1 MLLGAMLNHVRIDMM
16 SVAEPEPEPQA
27 HVPEAASGPELEPD
41 WHAAAV
47 WQVFVVAD
55 VDADGYLCSA
65 EYRRLLQATAVWQ
78 VRLPPSIWPRLA
90 RAWLA

>member
-1 MLLGAMLNHVRIDMM
+1 MLQSQSQSHRHTSQRPRQAG
-16 SVAEPEPEPQA
+16 PEPEP
-27 HVPEAASGPELEPD
+27 D
-41 WHAAAV
+41 WQAAAV
-47 WQVFVVAD
+47 WQVFVAAD
-55 VDADGYLCSA
+55 VDTDGYLCSA

>member
-1 MLLGAMLNHVRIDMM
+1 M

-27 HVPEAASGPELEPD
+27 YPEAASGPEPEPD
-41 WHAAAV
+41 WQAAAV
-47 WQVFVVAD
+47 WHVFVEAD

-90 RAWLA
+90 RGAWLA